1 MSETKLLPP
10 PPGILT
16 WVEVDLK
23 AIAANVEALKAYV
36 GPQVEIIAVVKANG
50 YGHGEVAV
58 AKAALAHGATRLA
71 VHRMLDGVRLR
82 QGGITAPI
90 LVLGYTPPSGL
101 PMVIEHQLTQTVI
114 DVPVAE
120 ELARLATGPTP
131 IHIKVDTGMSRYG
144 LFPHQVL
151 DFIRAVERLPHLYVE
166 GLFSHFATADEAD
179 RAPMLA
185 QWRAFL
191 SLLEE
196 LERAGVIIPLRHIC
210 NSAATLTLPEAHLD
224 AVRPGLLIYGLA
236 PTDAVPIPFPL
247 HPALTLKSTVVQVKE
262 LPAGVGIGYGHTF
275 ITERPMRTALVPIGY
290 GDGYHRLA
298 SNRGAVLI
306 HGQRAPIRGRVSM
319 DQIVVDVTHIP
330 DVALGD
336 EVVVLGAQGADRI
349 TAEEIAR
356 WTDTIPYEVLT
367 SIHMQIPRRYYSN
380 GMTLQV

>member
-1 MSETKLLPP
+1 MSDTKLLPP

-23 AIAANVEALKAYV
+23 AIAANVQALKTFV
-36 GPQVEIIAVVKANG
+36 GPEVEIIAVVKANG

-58 AKAALAHGATRLA
+58 AKTALANGATRLA

-90 LVLGYTPPSGL
+90 LILGYTPPSGL

-120 ELARLATGPTP
+120 ALAALAHSPTP

-151 DFIRAVERLPHLYVE
+151 DFIRTVQRLPHLYIE
-166 GLFSHFATADEAD
+166 GIFSHFATADDAD
-179 RAPMLA
+179 PQPMLA
-185 QWRAFL
+185 QWQSFRA
-191 SLLEE
+191 LLQA
-196 LERAGVIIPLRHIC
+196 LEAAGIAIPLRHIC
-210 NSAATLTLPEAHLD
+210 NSAAVLTLPEAHLN

-236 PTDAVPIPFPL
+236 PTDVVPMPFPL
-247 HPALTLKSTVVQVKE
+247 HPALTLKSTVVQVKD
-262 LPAGVGIGYGHTF
+262 LPAGSAIGYGRTY
-275 ITERPMRTALVPIGY
+275 ITPTPMRMALVPIGY
-290 GDGYHRLA
+290 GDGYHRLI

-319 DQIVVDVTHIP
+319 DQIVVDVTDIP
-330 DVALGD
+330 DVAIGD
-336 EVVVLGAQGADRI
+336 EVVVIGSQGQERI
-349 TAEEIAR
+349 SAEEVAR
-356 WTDTIPYEVLT
+356 WADTIPYEVLT
-367 SIHMQIPRRYYSN
+367 SIHTQIPRRYRSN
-380 GMTLQV
+380 GTVLDW

>member
-1 MSETKLLPP
+1 MPESALLPP

-16 WVEVDLK
+16 WAEVDLK
-23 AIAANVEALKAYV
+23 AIAANVHNLKTLI

-58 AKAALAHGATRLA
+58 AKTALANGATRLA

-120 ELARLATGPTP
+120 ALSRLATGPTP

-144 LFPHQVL
+144 MFPHQVI
-151 DFIRAVERLPHLYVE
+151 DFIRTVERLPHLYVE
-166 GLFSHFATADEAD
+166 GVFSHFATADEAE
-179 RAPMLA
+179 RGPMLK
-185 QWRAFL
+185 QWAAFRE
-191 SLLEE
+191 LLTA
-196 LERAGVIIPLRHIC
+196 LEAAGIEIPLRHIC
-210 NSAATLTLPEAHLD
+210 NSAATLTLPEARLD
-224 AVRPGLLIYGLA
+224 AVRPGLLLYGIA
-236 PTDAVPIPFPL
+236 PTDAVPLPYPL
-247 HPALTLKSTVVQVKE
+247 QPALTLKSTVVQVKD
-262 LPAGVGIGYGHTF
+262 LPAGSGIGYGWSY
-275 ITERPMRTALVPIGY
+275 ITERPIRTALVPIGY
-290 GDGYHRLA
+290 GDGYHRLI

-319 DQIVVDVTHIP
+319 DQIVVEVSDIP
-330 DVALGD
+330 DVAIGD
-336 EVVVLGAQGADRI
+336 EVVVLGAQGDERI

-356 WTDTIPYEVLT
+356 WAETIPYEVLT
-367 SIHMQIPRRYYSN
+367 SIHTQIPRRYRSN
-380 GMTLQV
+380 GAVVQF